1 MNLNIYR
8 KPTYIDI
15 AIHFSSDHPY
25 DHKLAAFKYYI
36 NRMITMPIAER
47 AVKQE
52 WNKILRMAYNNVFPE
67 QIVYKLRN
75 NLTTKED

>member
-1 MNLNIYR
+1 
-8 KPTYIDI
+8 
-15 AIHFSSDHPY
+15 
-25 DHKLAAFKYYI
+25 
-36 NRMITMPIAER
+36 MITMPITER

-52 WNKILRMAYNNVFPE
+52 WNKILRMAYNNVFQE